1 MALTARDTHEAR
13 ASAGRAARQATQH
26 QENGVADDKIDRD
39 SVAEAAP
46 GDGAQRPPSA
56 AGAAQV
62 TEVSPA
68 APMSNTST
76 AAPHAAPAGE
86 PAPAPEAGASELE
99 TLAPETRRNGAAS
112 ADGAPEP
119 ALSPQSA
126 TPEDGLAPAATLEND
141 AMSQP
146 GAAEAA
152 PANTLD
158 ARIAKLQSDIERL
171 NDRTLRAQA
180 DAQNIKRRAEQE
192 MEKARKYALE
202 RFAGELLPVVDNLE
216 RALEA
221 ASGDDEAIKPIAEGV
236 ELTLKS
242 FQDVLRKFQVEP
254 VDPVGEPFDPQR
266 HQAMSLIDN
275 PDAEPN
281 TVLAVMQKGYTLN
294 ERLLRPA
301 MVVVSKAPARG

>member
-1 MALTARDTHEAR
+1 M
-13 ASAGRAARQATQH
+13 
-26 QENGVADDKIDRD
+26 
-39 SVAEAAP
+39 
-46 GDGAQRPPSA
+46 
-56 AGAAQV
+56 
-62 TEVSPA
+62 
-68 APMSNTST
+68 
-76 AAPHAAPAGE
+76 
-86 PAPAPEAGASELE
+86 
-99 TLAPETRRNGAAS
+99 
-112 ADGAPEP
+112 
-119 ALSPQSA
+119 
-126 TPEDGLAPAATLEND
+126 
-141 AMSQP
+141 
-146 GAAEAA
+146 
-152 PANTLD
+152 PANALD

-171 NDRTLRAQA
+171 SDRTLRAQA

-216 RALEA
+216 RSLEA

-242 FQDVLRKFQVEP
+242 FQDVLKKFQVEP

-301 MVVVSKAPARG
+301 MVVVSKAPAKG

>member
-1 MALTARDTHEAR
+1 M
-13 ASAGRAARQATQH
+13 
-26 QENGVADDKIDRD
+26 ADDKIDRD
-39 SVAEAAP
+39 SVTEAAP

-56 AGAAQV
+56 AGAAQL
-62 TEVSPA
+62 TEVPPA
-68 APMSNTST
+68 APMSNTLTSNTST
-76 AAPHAAPAGE
+76 AAPDAAPAGE
-86 PAPAPEAGASELE
+86 PPPAPEAGASELE
-99 TLAPETRRNGAAS
+99 TVAPETRRNGAAPAAS
-112 ADGAPEP
+112 ADGAPQP
-119 ALSPQSA
+119 ARSPQP
-126 TPEDGLAPAATLEND
+126 TPSEDDLTPAAALEND
-141 AMSQP
+141 AMPQP
-146 GAAEAA
+146 DAAEAA
-152 PANTLD
+152 PENALD

-180 DAQNIKRRAEQE
+180 DAQNARRRAEQE

-242 FQDVLRKFQVEP
+242 LQDVLRKFQVEP

-301 MVVVSKAPARG
+301 MVVVSKAPAKG

>member
-1 MALTARDTHEAR
+1 M
-13 ASAGRAARQATQH
+13 
-26 QENGVADDKIDRD
+26 ADDKIDRD
-39 SVAEAAP
+39 SAAEAAP
-46 GDGAQRPPSA
+46 GDGAQRPRSA
-56 AGAAQV
+56 ASAAQV
-62 TEVSPA
+62 TEVPSA

-86 PAPAPEAGASELE
+86 PPPAPEAGASELE
-99 TLAPETRRNGAAS
+99 TLAPETQPNGAAS

-119 ALSPQSA
+119 ALSPESA
-126 TPEDGLAPAATLEND
+126 APEDGLTPAATPEN
-141 AMSQP
+141 
-146 GAAEAA
+146 GAAEAVS
-152 PANTLD
+152 ANALD
-158 ARIAKLQSDIERL
+158 VRIAKLQSDIERL

-180 DAQNIKRRAEQE
+180 DAQNVKRRAEQE

-242 FQDVLRKFQVEP
+242 FQDVLKKFQVEP

-301 MVVVSKAPARG
+301 MVVVSKAPAKG

>member
-1 MALTARDTHEAR
+1 M
-13 ASAGRAARQATQH
+13 
-26 QENGVADDKIDRD
+26 ADDKIDQD
-39 SVAEAAP
+39 SVAEAAS
-46 GDGAQRPPSA
+46 GNGAQRPPSA
-56 AGAAQV
+56 AGAAPV

-68 APMSNTST
+68 ASMSNTST
-76 AAPHAAPAGE
+76 AAPDAAPAGE
-86 PAPAPEAGASELE
+86 PPPAPAAGASEPE

-119 ALSPQSA
+119 ALSPQPTA
-126 TPEDGLAPAATLEND
+126 PEDDLTPAAALDN
-141 AMSQP
+141 
-146 GAAEAA
+146 GAAEAVSVNA
-152 PANTLD
+152 LN

-171 NDRTLRAQA
+171 SDRTLRAQA

-242 FQDVLRKFQVEP
+242 FQDVLKKFQVEP

-301 MVVVSKAPARG
+301 MVVVSKAPAKG

>member
-1 MALTARDTHEAR
+1 M
-13 ASAGRAARQATQH
+13 
-26 QENGVADDKIDRD
+26 ADDKTDRD

-46 GDGAQRPPSA
+46 GDGAQKPRSA
-56 AGAAQV
+56 AGTAPV

-68 APMSNTST
+68 APMSNAS
-76 AAPHAAPAGE
+76 AAPDAAPAGE
-86 PAPAPEAGASELE
+86 PPPAPEAGTSELE
-99 TLAPETRRNGAAS
+99 TLAPETRRNGAEPAAES

-119 ALSPQSA
+119 ALSPQPTASEDDL
-126 TPEDGLAPAATLEND
+126 TPAVALEN
-141 AMSQP
+141 
-146 GAAEAA
+146 GAAEAVT
-152 PANTLD
+152 ANALD

-180 DAQNIKRRAEQE
+180 DAQNARRRAEQE

-202 RFAGELLPVVDNLE
+202 RFASELLPVVDNLE

-275 PDAEPN
+275 PDAQPN
-281 TVLAVMQKGYTLN
+281 TVLTVMQKGYTLN

-301 MVVVSKAPARG
+301 MVVVSKAPAKG

>member
-1 MALTARDTHEAR
+1 M
-13 ASAGRAARQATQH
+13 
-26 QENGVADDKIDRD
+26 ADDKIDRD
-39 SVAEAAP
+39 SVAEAAS
-46 GDGAQRPPSA
+46 GDGAQRPHSA

-68 APMSNTST
+68 APMSNTAT
-76 AAPHAAPAGE
+76 AAPDAAPVGE
-86 PAPAPEAGASELE
+86 PAPAPEAGASEPE
-99 TLAPETRRNGAAS
+99 TLAPETRRNGATPAAGS
-112 ADGAPEP
+112 ADGAPQA

-126 TPEDGLAPAATLEND
+126 TPEDDLTPATALEN
-141 AMSQP
+141 
-146 GAAEAA
+146 GAAEAVSEH
-152 PANTLD
+152 TLD

-180 DAQNIKRRAEQE
+180 DAQNVKRRAEQD

>member
-1 MALTARDTHEAR
+1 M
-13 ASAGRAARQATQH
+13 
-26 QENGVADDKIDRD
+26 ADDKIDRD

-46 GDGAQRPPSA
+46 GDAAQRPPSA
-56 AGAAQV
+56 AGAAQL
-62 TEVSPA
+62 TEVPPA

-76 AAPHAAPAGE
+76 AAPDAAPAGV
-86 PAPAPEAGASELE
+86 PPPAPEAAAAELE
-99 TLAPETRRNGAAS
+99 TVAPETPRNGASPSAAS
-112 ADGAPEP
+112 TDGAPQP
-119 ALSPQSA
+119 ARSPQPTAS
-126 TPEDGLAPAATLEND
+126 EDDLTPAAALEND
-141 AMSQP
+141 AMPQP
-146 GAAEAA
+146 GAAEAV
-152 PANTLD
+152 PENTLD

-180 DAQNIKRRAEQE
+180 DAQNVKRRAEQE

-301 MVVVSKAPARG
+301 MVVVSKAPAKG

>member
-1 MALTARDTHEAR
+1 M
-13 ASAGRAARQATQH
+13 
-26 QENGVADDKIDRD
+26 ADDKIDRD
-39 SVAEAAP
+39 SVPEAAP
-46 GDGAQRPPSA
+46 GDGAQRPRSA
-56 AGAAQV
+56 AGAAQL

-68 APMSNTST
+68 APMSTTAT
-76 AAPHAAPAGE
+76 AAPDAAPAGE
-86 PAPAPEAGASELE
+86 PSPAPEAEASELE
-99 TLAPETRRNGAAS
+99 TVAPETRPNGAAS
-112 ADGAPEP
+112 ADGAPQP
-119 ALSPQSA
+119 ALSPESA
-126 TPEDGLAPAATLEND
+126 TPEDGLTPAATLEN
-141 AMSQP
+141 
-146 GAAEAA
+146 GAAEAVS
-152 PANTLD
+152 ANTPD

>member
-1 MALTARDTHEAR
+1 M
-13 ASAGRAARQATQH
+13 
-26 QENGVADDKIDRD
+26 ADDKIDRD

-56 AGAAQV
+56 AGAAQL

-76 AAPHAAPAGE
+76 SNTSTAAPDAAPAGE
-86 PAPAPEAGASELE
+86 PPPAPEAPASELE
-99 TLAPETRRNGAAS
+99 TLAPETRRNGAAPAAS

-119 ALSPQSA
+119 ARSPQPTAS
-126 TPEDGLAPAATLEND
+126 EDDLTPAAALEND
-141 AMSQP
+141 AMPQH

-152 PANTLD
+152 PENTLD

-180 DAQNIKRRAEQE
+180 DAQNARRRAEQE

-301 MVVVSKAPARG
+301 MVVVSKAPAKG

>member
-1 MALTARDTHEAR
+1 M
-13 ASAGRAARQATQH
+13 
-26 QENGVADDKIDRD
+26 ADDKIDRD

-46 GDGAQRPPSA
+46 GDGAQKPPSA

-86 PAPAPEAGASELE
+86 PAAAPETVASELE
-99 TLAPETRRNGAAS
+99 TVAPETRGNGAAPSAGS

-119 ALSPQSA
+119 ALSPESSTPESS
-126 TPEDGLAPAATLEND
+126 TPEDGLTPAATLDN
-141 AMSQP
+141 
-146 GAAEAA
+146 GTAEAA
-152 PANTLD
+152 PENTLD

-180 DAQNIKRRAEQE
+180 DAQNVKRRAEQE

-301 MVVVSKAPARG
+301 MVVVSKAPAKG

>member
-1 MALTARDTHEAR
+1 M
-13 ASAGRAARQATQH
+13 
-26 QENGVADDKIDRD
+26 ADDKTDRD

-46 GDGAQRPPSA
+46 GDGAQKPRSA
-56 AGAAQV
+56 AGTAPV

-68 APMSNTST
+68 APMSNAS
-76 AAPHAAPAGE
+76 AAPDAAPAGE
-86 PAPAPEAGASELE
+86 PPPAPEAGTSELE
-99 TLAPETRRNGAAS
+99 TLAPETRRNGAEPAAAS

-119 ALSPQSA
+119 ALSPQPTASEDDL
-126 TPEDGLAPAATLEND
+126 TPAVALEN
-141 AMSQP
+141 
-146 GAAEAA
+146 GAAEAVT
-152 PANTLD
+152 ANALD

-180 DAQNIKRRAEQE
+180 DAQNARRRAEQE

-202 RFAGELLPVVDNLE
+202 RFASELLPVVDNLE

-275 PDAEPN
+275 PDAQPN
-281 TVLAVMQKGYTLN
+281 TVLTVMQKGYTLN

-301 MVVVSKAPARG
+301 MVVVSKAPAKG

>member
-1 MALTARDTHEAR
+1 M
-13 ASAGRAARQATQH
+13 
-26 QENGVADDKIDRD
+26 ADDKIDRD
-39 SVAEAAP
+39 SAAEAAS
-46 GDGAQRPPSA
+46 GDGAQRPHSA

-62 TEVSPA
+62 TEVPSA

-76 AAPHAAPAGE
+76 AAPDAAPAGE
-86 PAPAPEAGASELE
+86 PPPVPEAGASELD

-112 ADGAPEP
+112 AAGAPEP
-119 ALSPQSA
+119 ALSPESS
-126 TPEDGLAPAATLEND
+126 TPEDGLTPAATLDN
-141 AMSQP
+141 

-152 PANTLD
+152 PANALD

-180 DAQNIKRRAEQE
+180 DAQNVKRRAEQE

-242 FQDVLRKFQVEP
+242 FQDVLKKFQVEP

-275 PDAEPN
+275 PDAQPN

>member
-1 MALTARDTHEAR
+1 M
-13 ASAGRAARQATQH
+13 
-26 QENGVADDKIDRD
+26 ADDKIDRD
-39 SVAEAAP
+39 SAAAAAP

-56 AGAAQV
+56 AGAAPV
-62 TEVSPA
+62 TEVPSA
-68 APMSNTST
+68 APMSNTAT
-76 AAPHAAPAGE
+76 AAPDAAPAGE
-86 PAPAPEAGASELE
+86 PAPAPEAGPSELD
-99 TLAPETRRNGAAS
+99 TVAPETRRNGAAS

-119 ALSPQSA
+119 ALSPESA
-126 TPEDGLAPAATLEND
+126 VPEAGLTPAATLDN
-141 AMSQP
+141 

-152 PANTLD
+152 PENALD
-158 ARIAKLQSDIERL
+158 VRIAKLQSDIERL

-180 DAQNIKRRAEQE
+180 DAQNVKRRAEQE

-301 MVVVSKAPARG
+301 MVVVSKAPAKG

>member
-1 MALTARDTHEAR
+1 M
-13 ASAGRAARQATQH
+13 
-26 QENGVADDKIDRD
+26 ADDKIDRGG
-39 SVAEAAP
+39 VAEAAP
-46 GDGAQRPPSA
+46 GDGAQRPLSA

-62 TEVSPA
+62 SPA
-68 APMSNTST
+68 VPMSNIST
-76 AAPHAAPAGE
+76 AAPDASPAGE
-86 PAPAPEAGASELE
+86 PAPAPEARAAELE
-99 TLAPETRRNGAAS
+99 AAAPEMRRNGAAS

-119 ALSPQSA
+119 GLSPEPA
-126 TPEDGLAPAATLEND
+126 APEPAAPEPAAPEPAAPEPAAPEDGLTPATPPEND
-141 AMSQP
+141 AAPQP
-146 GAAEAA
+146 GDTEAA
-152 PANTLD
+152 PENAPD
-158 ARIAKLQSDIERL
+158 AQIAKLQSDIERL
-171 NDRTLRAQA
+171 SDRALRAQA
-180 DAQNIKRRAEQE
+180 DAQNARRRAEQE

-216 RALEA
+216 RAL
-221 ASGDDEAIKPIAEGV
+221 ASASVDDEAIEPIAEGV

-301 MVVVSKAPARG
+301 MVVVSKAPAKG